1 MCTSSSDCRKPHND
15 LSRRAICHSTAQVKR
30 HLESRRGYTLCFLH
44 VAFLA
49 VFVAVLA
56 LHVETP
62 AIWEVRRALHRNI
75 FAPGTFGGEDVT
87 SVDTV
92 VLDSRDDVTDWFSQ
106 TFIVGDGDEVFSDPA
121 CGDGVCTLPLEHAV
135 WRDPTQ
141 QVSAKTR
148 CDVP

>member
-1 MCTSSSDCRKPHND
+1 M
-15 LSRRAICHSTAQVKR
+15 KR

-62 AIWEVRRALHRNI
+62 SIWEVRRAIHRNI
-75 FAPGTFGGEDVT
+75 FAPGTVGGEDVT

-92 VLDSRDDVTDWFSQ
+92 VLDSRDDVTDWFLQ

-121 CGDGVCTLPLEHAV
+121 CGDGVCTLPLEHAI

-141 QVSAKTR
+141 QVCTVTTRSRLAVCVLPRLVAASASSSSCLVTTGHTA
-148 CDVP
+148 